1 VNNLPSCVQAG
12 IGNANPSYSVVG
24 LYSDFGDDKLTNLA
38 VSNIAQLTN
47 IVPQNIE
54 IIVVLNDPTD
64 KLMGALKKFDRLI
77 VLTTNKNLGCVVKNI
92 GYQIAQGDYIFSI
105 DHDVFVKN
113 SYAFTKCIDF
123 LNNNPNSALVGPCGG
138 NIVDK
143 YWTQTSWGV
152 GEQDNKKH
160 IFGYDDPVD
169 FGINES
175 VDGTP
180 VDTIPSMFWCFR
192 RKLLQE
198 IGYLD
203 WRFGPFVGS
212 DTDFCF
218 RIKEKGHS
226 VNVIRVPMN
235 HIGGGACSHKK
246 QPFLKLVLENHL
258 KELYDK
264 WFSKKNIICEN
275 YKNEIT

>member
-1 VNNLPSCVQAG
+1 MNNLPSCVQAG
-12 IGNANPSYSVVG
+12 IGTANPSYSGVG

-64 KLMGALKKFDRLI
+64 KLISALKKFDRLI

-143 YWTQTSWGV
+143 YWKYKAYCS
-152 GEQDNKKH
+152 
-160 IFGYDDPVD
+160 
-169 FGINES
+169 
-175 VDGTP
+175 
-180 VDTIPSMFWCFR
+180 PSMKSSEWMVEHRTKYIRC
-192 RKLLQE
+192 
-198 IGYLD
+198 
-203 WRFGPFVGS
+203 
-212 DTDFCF
+212 
-218 RIKEKGHS
+218 IKA
-226 VNVIRVPMN
+226 R
-235 HIGGGACSHKK
+235 
-246 QPFLKLVLENHL
+246 ENH
-258 KELYDK
+258 
-264 WFSKKNIICEN
+264 EN
-275 YKNEIT
+275 CCKPTGTFGSVF